1 MLRNARQLLA
11 STVTVHCKKDK
22 TDDRMTKVFLLHKD
36 KEKGNPPHIQAHLAL
51 PDTKATLRKAK
62 RAFILPTH
70 QQTVDYSNTFYIEKR
85 DIENYLLF

>member
-1 MLRNARQLLA
+1 MFQKPALYTPP
-11 STVTVHCKKDK
+11 TVPVHCKKDK

-62 RAFILPTH
+62 RATFPLRTG
-70 QQTVDYSNTFYIEKR
+70 NTE
-85 DIENYLLF
+85 E

>member
-1 MLRNARQLLA
+1 
-11 STVTVHCKKDK
+11 
-22 TDDRMTKVFLLHKD
+22 MTKVFLLHKD